1 MLATVQIYSMVG
13 RAFRCSVCGGNSFR
27 HVTVP
32 RREGSHQTTALYEC
46 AGCSVVFCDAD
57 AFNANEPGPPSS
69 RGPKLPPATYEPEMQ
84 TYGKGPGGKG

>member
-1 MLATVQIYSMVG
+1 M
-13 RAFRCSVCGGNSFR
+13 
-27 HVTVP
+27 TVP